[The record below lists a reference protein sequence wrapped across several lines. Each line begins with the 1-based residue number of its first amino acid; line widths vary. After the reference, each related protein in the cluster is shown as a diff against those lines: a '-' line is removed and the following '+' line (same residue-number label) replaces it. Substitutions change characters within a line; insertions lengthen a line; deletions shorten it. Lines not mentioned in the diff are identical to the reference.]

1 MPYADIKTYIDNL
14 TASDTPELFGMNDN
28 AEEACLESQANELIE
43 TILGVQPRIQKSLIG

>member
-14 TASDTPELFGMNDN
+14 PASDTPELFGMNDN
-28 AEEACLESQANELIE
+28 AEKACLESQANELIE